1 MKNRRTRRAGRIR
14 KWIALF
20 LFVGGATLVGVY
32 VWSVVHGRIYQE
44 RQSQAFER
52 KLKVEPESPSIHP
65 APPEVKNGDVLGR
78 LLIPRLRLTAMVRE
92 GAGEDTLGVALG
104 HIPGTAM
111 PGRPGNVGV
120 AGHRDTLFRG
130 LRNIRK
136 DDLIEFETL
145 GGKFDYQVEST
156 TIVTPQDV
164 EVLNASAQPEI
175 TLVTCYPFYYVGS
188 APDRFVVKARQVG
201 LATQQPQKQSV
212 PILRASIEKPKPQ
225 EAKPQEPKHPPGT
238 RMIEFE
244 VAPDHSRQL
253 THGISFGVSR
263 AEADSR
269 SVEGWMWV
277 MPDRRTIWLHSQSVR
292 DPVIFFGA
300 ADGRERKLVITSV
313 SPRSVKG
320 YLLVPAGVDL

>member
-1 MKNRRTRRAGRIR
+1 
-14 KWIALF
+14 
-20 LFVGGATLVGVY
+20 V
-32 VWSVVHGRIYQE
+32 
-44 RQSQAFER
+44 
-52 KLKVEPESPSIHP
+52 
-65 APPEVKNGDVLGR
+65 
-78 LLIPRLRLTAMVRE
+78 VRE

-104 HIPGTAM
+104 HIPGTAL

-156 TIVTPQDV
+156 RIVTPRDV
-164 EVLNASAQPEI
+164 DVLNASAQPEL

-188 APDRFVVKARQVG
+188 APDRFVVKARQIG
-201 LATQQPQKQSV
+201 IAPPQPQSA
-212 PILRASIEKPKPQ
+212 PILRASVDKP
-225 EAKPQEPKHPPGT
+225 KPQEPKHPSGT

-244 VAPDHSRQL
+244 VAPNHSRQL
-253 THGISFGVSR
+253 TRGISFGVSR
-263 AEADSR
+263 AEPGSR
-269 SVEGWMWV
+269 CVEGWMWV

-313 SPRSVKG
+313 GPRSVKG
-320 YLLVPAGVDL
+320 YLLVPVGVDL